1 MGRSYTVSIL
11 SLLIVLGIAAVLAF
25 FLVPILY
32 QPGLVSLVVKLV
44 LAILALLFFAVLT
57 LVGCVLLIV
66 MLADRIHHYTV
77 LRAQRELQRKPPV
90 THRPR
95 ILRVP
100 LAIRQITGVS

>member
-1 MGRSYTVSIL
+1 MGRQHTVSTL

-32 QPGLVSLVVKLV
+32 QSGLVSIVVKLI

-66 MLADRIHHYTV
+66 MLADRIHYYTV
-77 LRAQRELQRKPPV
+77 LRGQRELQRKSAA

-95 ILRVP
+95 NLRIP
-100 LAIRQITGVS
+100 LDNRANNGC